1 MSHYECVFLM
11 RQDISAQQAE
21 TIADEYQKLIEDA
34 GGSVGRR
41 EHWGLKSLSYKI
53 KKNRKAH
60 YVLFNLEASSET
72 LMEMERQMRL
82 NEDVLRY
89 LSIKTEDAITEPS
102 AMMKSRDDRRD
113 RRGGRDDRP
122 RDRDDRPRD
131 GGRDGGRDDR
141 PPRREARDDSGKE
154 GDSE

>member
-21 TIADEYQKLIEDA
+21 TIADEYQKLIEEA

-72 LMEMERQMRL
+72 LLEMERQMRL

-89 LSIKTEDAITEPS
+89 LSIRTEGPDQRAVGHDEE
-102 AMMKSRDDRRD
+102 
-113 RRGGRDDRP
+113 
-122 RDRDDRPRD
+122 
-131 GGRDGGRDDR
+131 
-141 PPRREARDDSGKE
+141 PRRSSRSPGRWT
-154 GDSE
+154 GPG